1 MWNELNSE
9 LISYRGELT
18 FQLTKICFSSLFV
31 FQAEFHVPKCLL
43 MLSWRG
49 GGGRKKKSR
58 IHHTWVN
65 LLITKT
71 CKCLPHENE
80 MFSSINVFC
89 FLPV

>member
-31 FQAEFHVPKCLL
+31 FQVEFHVPKSLL

-49 GGGRKKKSR
+49 GGKK
-58 IHHTWVN
+58 N
-65 LLITKT
+65 LESIT
-71 CKCLPHENE
+71 HG
-80 MFSSINVFC
+80 
-89 FLPV
+89 